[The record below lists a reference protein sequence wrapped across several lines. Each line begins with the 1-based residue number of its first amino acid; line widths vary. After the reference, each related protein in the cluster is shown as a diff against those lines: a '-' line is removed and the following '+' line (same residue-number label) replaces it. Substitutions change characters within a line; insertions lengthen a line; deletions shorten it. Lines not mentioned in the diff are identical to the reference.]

1 MFGVTV
7 TQADVE
13 NFVEHLAG
21 KGWVLARKLR
31 TDLGINDR
39 HSRALAEASKGRVIS
54 GNRGYKLTAEATAE
68 ERNECLHRL
77 RHQADRMQAR
87 SSIIER
93 VWQEAQP
100 TATTAF

>member
-1 MFGVTV
+1 MFSSAVTEE
-7 TQADVE
+7 DVDD
-13 NFVEHLAG
+13 FLDHLAG
-21 KGWVLARKLR
+21 RGWVKARKLKA
-31 TDLGINDR
+31 DLGINDR
-39 HSRALAEASKGRVIS
+39 HARALAEASRGRVIS

-77 RHQADRMQAR
+77 RNQADRMQAR